1 MAALDPI
8 RTVCLPNIVPV
19 APFLTP
25 SAAHCQTLSLSV
37 SAFYLTNATMSD
49 RIRET
54 RAVTRAS
61 MVPLADGASQAP
73 AHPESAASGSSGSSI
88 THFDLTNSGRGQGE
102 DTAMDVIQ
110 PSQVASGSEGGS
122 SAES

>member
-8 RTVCLPNIVPV
+8 RTVCLPNIVAV
-19 APFLTP
+19 APFLTQ
-25 SAAHCQTLSLSV
+25 SAAHFQTLSFSV

-61 MVPLADGASQAP
+61 MVPLADGAS
-73 AHPESAASGSSGSSI
+73 
-88 THFDLTNSGRGQGE
+88 
-102 DTAMDVIQ
+102 
-110 PSQVASGSEGGS
+110 
-122 SAES
+122 